1 MELDLEL
8 VELDLELVELTPF
21 WMGTFGGPL
30 LFEFEFE
37 FELLFEFELFGLE
50 LLEPSLLEF
59 EFGVPLLLLSPLLP
73 LGVLVGRGLVVVVV
87 EVSVEERPH

>member
-37 FELLFEFELFGLE
+37 LLFEFELFGLE

-59 EFGVPLLLLSPLLP
+59 EFGVSLLLLSPLLP